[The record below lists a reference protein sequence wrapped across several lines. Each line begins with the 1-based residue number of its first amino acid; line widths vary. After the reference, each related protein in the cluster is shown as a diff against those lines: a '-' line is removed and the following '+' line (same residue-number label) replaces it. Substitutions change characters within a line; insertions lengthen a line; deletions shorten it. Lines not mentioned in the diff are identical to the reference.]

1 MCVEGACLAA
11 PRRGNLLPDERELGI
26 TVKDATLGGAS
37 ALGDS
42 TGTMFNFSFRSIV
55 FAFGLSIAV
64 AVASLQGV
72 SMLEVA
78 KTALVACIVFLGF
91 MIGEAAMGRV
101 QKKAVAKHRKK
112 GKRE

>member
-1 MCVEGACLAA
+1 
-11 PRRGNLLPDERELGI
+11 
-26 TVKDATLGGAS
+26 
-37 ALGDS
+37 
-42 TGTMFNFSFRSIV
+42 MFNLSYRSIV

-91 MIGEAAMGRV
+91 IVGEAAMGRV
-101 QKKAVAKHRKK
+101 QKKAVAKR
-112 GKRE
+112 RRNDRQP